1 MNKKLIFLDIDG
13 TLTSPGRQ
21 APPESSLRAIREA
34 RARGH
39 RVFLCT
45 GRDYAMLEPL
55 LQYGF
60 DGAVGSAG
68 GYVLCGGKVLYD
80 MPMANEV
87 RDRACR
93 VLEEAG
99 FAWAIECLNGVYG
112 TEENFVLMAESRD
125 GGSEAQRWREAAKSD
140 LKFCSIDEYDGA
152 PVYKIMFIGRSD
164 ADLDRVE
171 RELGGEFFVCL
182 QNVFAKESHIHGEL
196 INRAFDKGTGV
207 RRICEYLGVPIE
219 DTVGFGD
226 SMNDLAMLETVGI
239 GVCMANG
246 EEKLKEISHMVCP
259 SVEED
264 GIWKAFVQLGLIEG

>member
-13 TLTSPGRQ
+13 TLTMPGKL
-21 APPESSLRAIREA
+21 APPESALRAIREA
-34 RARGH
+34 QERGH
-39 RVFLCT
+39 KVFLCT

-55 LQYGF
+55 MHYGF

-80 MPMANEV
+80 MPMPNGT
-87 RDRACR
+87 RDKACR

-99 FAWAIECLNGVYG
+99 FVWGIECLNGVYAQ
-112 TEENFVLMAESRD
+112 EETFALMAESRD
-125 GGSEAQRWREAAKSD
+125 TGSEAMRWKEAAKSD
-140 LKFCSIDEYDGA
+140 LKFRPIGEYDGA
-152 PVYKIMFIGRSD
+152 PVYKLMFIGRRG

-207 RRICEYLGVPIE
+207 RRICEYLKVPIE

-226 SMNDLAMLETVGI
+226 SMNDLAMLETVGT

-246 EEKLKEISHMVCP
+246 EEKLKEVCHMVCP
-259 SVEED
+259 AVEED